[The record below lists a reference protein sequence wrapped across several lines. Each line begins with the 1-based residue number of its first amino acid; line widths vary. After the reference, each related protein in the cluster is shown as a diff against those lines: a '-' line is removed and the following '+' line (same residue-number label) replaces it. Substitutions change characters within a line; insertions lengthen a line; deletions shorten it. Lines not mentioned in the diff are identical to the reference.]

1 MAPFQVSIRSDKTR
15 NVIYVEQAGRGE
27 VRDIE
32 GFIAA
37 YRDAC
42 RQVKAGFVLVNDQ
55 RKLEP
60 YADEALETV
69 KQLVA
74 LCNEYGMS
82 HCIRIVAD
90 SLVTK
95 TRISRILVSTGPTYD
110 NLRVNTPEE
119 AEVLL
124 RRLGH

>member
-1 MAPFQVSIRSDKTR
+1 MTPFQVSIRCDKTR
-15 NVIYVEQAGRGE
+15 NVIYVEQSGRAD
-27 VRDIE
+27 VQDIE

-42 RQVKAGFVLVNDQ
+42 RQIKTGFVLVNDQ

-60 YADEALETV
+60 YADEALDTV
-69 KQLVA
+69 KRLVA
-74 LCNEYGMS
+74 LCDEYGMS

-95 TRISRILVSTGPTYD
+95 TRISRILVSSKPTYD
-110 NLRVNTPEE
+110 NLKVNTPEE
-119 AEVLL
+119 AEALL
-124 RRLGH
+124 RQLGH

>member
-1 MAPFQVSIRSDKTR
+1 MAPFQLSIRCDKTR
-15 NVIYVEQAGRGE
+15 NVIYVEQSGRGE

-60 YADEALETV
+60 YADEAIDTV

-95 TRISRILVSTGPTYD
+95 ARISRILVSTGPTYD
-110 NLRVNTPEE
+110 NL
-119 AEVLL
+119 
-124 RRLGH
+124 